1 MSITVDIS
9 EARLKYGVIKLAVA
23 LVGVFALMAVAASLL
38 AERAQGIAVSIL
50 LLCLAFTFLANG
62 MFAVLKIV
70 DWFEERKRR
79 NG

>member
-9 EARLKYGVIKLAVA
+9 EARLRYGVIKLAIA

-38 AERAQGIAVSIL
+38 AERAQGVAVSIL
-50 LLCLAFTFLANG
+50 LMCVAFTFLANG
-62 MFAVLKIV
+62 MLAVLKIV
-70 DWFEERKRR
+70 DWFKARKRQ